1 MEAFLRVLLR
11 RLLLGS
17 RAVPLVLCEGCAEH
31 QDVEEEARHHDG
43 CNADA
48 TPRCLNNRREICNQS
63 AGTQDSAC
71 SVVVDDTELHNIKR
85 RRWAEVGSSLPHAQE
100 GGAASDA
107 AGPPHTGAGYG

>member
-43 CNADA
+43 
-48 TPRCLNNRREICNQS
+48 T
-63 AGTQDSAC
+63 TQMHVA
-71 SVVVDDTELHNIKR
+71 VELYN
-85 RRWAEVGSSLPHAQE
+85 L
-100 GGAASDA
+100 
-107 AGPPHTGAGYG
+107 